1 MLENDAATTEEV
13 KAAVESIEKSIEGL
27 IKEESNLSNKHLQIA
42 VEEALKITDEE
53 LSNIAPAVVEEF
65 KAALEEA
72 QAILANKEATQEEVN
87 KSFDRLSK
95 VMQMLS
101 FEKGNKEYLIQL
113 VERINSLN
121 SNDYIVST
129 WDKLQEV
136 LVKANNVIADQNAM
150 EEEVSK
156 TYDELLKAFL
166 ELRLKPS
173 KDKLQDLINKAESLD
188 SSKYTKE
195 SWSVLERKLKVA
207 KDVLADENST
217 EKEISE
223 AAKGL
228 EDAIDGLVIADAGNN
243 NSNNGESNSGS
254 SNNNNSGN
262 GNSLPKTGG
271 VSSVAMSLLGLV
283 TVGIG
288 SFLRRKNK

>member
-1 MLENDAATTEEV
+1 
-13 KAAVESIEKSIEGL
+13 
-27 IKEESNLSNKHLQIA
+27 
-42 VEEALKITDEE
+42 
-53 LSNIAPAVVEEF
+53 
-65 KAALEEA
+65 
-72 QAILANKEATQEEVN
+72 
-87 KSFDRLSK
+87 
-95 VMQMLS
+95 MQMLS

-129 WDKLQEV
+129 WDKLQAV
-136 LVKANNVIADQNAM
+136 LLKANNVIADQNAM

-156 TYDELLKAFL
+156 TYDELLRAFL

-195 SWSVLERKLKVA
+195 SWSVLERNLKVA

-223 AAKGL
+223 SAKGL
-228 EDAIDGLVIADAGNN
+228 EDAIGGLIIADAGNN
-243 NSNNGESNSGS
+243 NSNNGSSNS
-254 SNNNNSGN
+254 NNPGKNNSN
-262 GNSLPKTGG
+262 LPKTGG
-271 VSSVAMSLLGLV
+271 TSSVAMSLLGLV

-288 SFLRRKNK
+288 SFLRRKK